1 MGEIWGRC
9 SEVEAVDQPRLRCR
23 VRGRQKVRVR
33 VGLGLRLELAASPY
47 SLPTYYLLLTTY
59 YENLLPT
66 AYRERAGAER
76 ARSRVLRAVR
86 SLVITLL
93 ALALR
98 VHVAHQKGVP
108 G

>member
-1 MGEIWGRC
+1 M
-9 SEVEAVDQPRLRCR
+9 DQPRLRCR

-47 SLPTYYLLLTTY
+47 SLRTTY
-59 YENLLPT
+59 YLLPT

-76 ARSRVLRAVR
+76 ARGRVLRAVR

-98 VHVAHQKGVP
+98 MHVAQQKGVP